1 MSPMFRTGAV
11 ALFALSL
18 TGTQALANPAT
29 PTAPTAPAAS
39 QAQLMPQARAANP
52 YLSQEDAAARAA
64 RISNLAYALDMRLTG
79 EPRFSSNTRISFDLS
94 DAATALT
101 VDLDKATI
109 SKLVV
114 NGHALQ
120 PDYNNWFITLPASSL
135 RKGHNTVTVDYSREH
150 STSGEGL
157 HRYVDKADGR
167 VYLYTHFE
175 PAAAHQMFPSFD
187 QPDPKATYTLTATA
201 PKDWYVISSTPETRV
216 EDQGA
221 TRRWI
226 FPTTPRLSAYNF
238 SMHAGPYRMWQDT
251 SGPIPMR
258 LFVRQSVSDQVV
270 PAEWFRIT
278 KAGLAY
284 YDDYFGIPY
293 PFKKYDQ
300 ILVPQF
306 IYGAMENAAA
316 ITFTETRFL
325 SDKPMTSERSRY
337 MAAVILHEMAHQW
350 FGDLVTMRWW
360 NGLWLNESFASYM
373 QTLASSKSPGAEATW
388 PAFFQSKQGAYEKDS
403 SITTHPVEVP
413 VASTAN
419 AFDNIDSITYNK
431 GASVLHQLR
440 KMIGD
445 EVFQRGVHNYLV
457 AHAYGNATL
466 DDFIGAMSDASGR
479 DLRPWAQ
486 EWLYLPGVDK
496 LSADFACSAGKVS
509 RFQLLQS
516 PANTANPTLRTQRV
530 QVALFN
536 ATDGK
541 LALSAKQVVDYAGA
555 STQVPAFV
563 GAACPDLVY
572 PNYEDWGF
580 VKVVLDPASFAT
592 ARTHLSQVDDSMLR
606 SMLWRSLIDGRND
619 GTLALQDF
627 IGAVLENLPREPDTA
642 LLSQA
647 LDALNSARSSLRIF
661 GGTEAAVLSDRIE
674 GTLWTG
680 LLADAGDRDR
690 GTDWFDTYV
699 DAAGSKASLEK
710 LRGILDGRVA
720 VAGMEISQEQRWKI
734 VRQLNRFDAPGSA
747 ALIAIELE
755 RDKSERGQ
763 LAALGATVIRPDPA
777 TKLAWLDKLQAM
789 DGSEPFS
796 RLRVVMGSL
805 YPEGQGALAEASAA
819 QRLASLPQIEAK
831 ADPVFL
837 RTYVSTMIPTACT
850 PASVTRLQQA
860 IDASGALSPSSQRA
874 LQSKHE
880 SDQRCVNIRAK
891 YEASAGSR

>member
-1 MSPMFRTGAV
+1 MNLILRTSA
-11 ALFALSL
+11 FALIALSSS
-18 TGTQALANPAT
+18 GAQAQ
-29 PTAPTAPAAS
+29 APAAAP
-39 QAQLMPQARAANP
+39 QAAPSAAPQARAANP
-52 YLSQEDAAARAA
+52 YLSQEDAAARTA
-64 RISNLAYALDMRLTG
+64 RISSLAYAIDITLTG
-79 EPRFSSNTRISFDLS
+79 EPTFSSSTQLSFDLS
-94 DAATALT
+94 DASTPLT
-101 VDLDKATI
+101 IDLDKATI
-109 SKLVV
+109 RKLVV
-114 NGHALQ
+114 NGKSLP
-120 PDYNNWFITLPASSL
+120 PDYNNWFISLPASSL
-135 RKGHNTVTVDYSREH
+135 RKGHNSVTVDYSREH

-187 QPDPKATYTLTATA
+187 QPDPKATYTLTAIA
-201 PKDWYVISSTPETRV
+201 PKDWFVISSTPETRV

-221 TRRWI
+221 NRRWT

-238 SMHAGPYRMWQDT
+238 SMHAGPYKMWQDT

-325 SDKPMTSERSRY
+325 SDQPMTTERSRNLSS
-337 MAAVILHEMAHQW
+337 VILHEMAHQW

-373 QTLASSKSPGAEATW
+373 QTLASSKADGADATW
-388 PAFFQSKQGAYEKDS
+388 PAFFQSKQGAYATDS

-440 KMIGD
+440 KLIGD
-445 EVFQRGVHNYLV
+445 EVFQRGVHEYLV

-466 DDFIGAMSDASGR
+466 DDFIGAMSSASGR
-479 DLRPWAQ
+479 DLRHWAQ

-496 LSADFACSAGKVS
+496 LSADFACADGKIS

-516 PANTANPTLRTQRV
+516 PANAANPTLRKQRV

-536 ATDGK
+536 AAGGK
-541 LALSAKQVVDYAGA
+541 LALSTKQVVDYAGA
-555 STQVPAFV
+555 STAVPAFL

-592 ARTHLSQVDDSMLR
+592 ARTHLAQVDDTMLR
-606 SMLWRSLIDGRND
+606 SMLWRSLIDGRNE

-627 IGAVLENLPREPDTA
+627 IGAVLDNLAREPDSA

-647 LDALNSARSSLRIF
+647 LEALNSARSYLRIF
-661 GGTEAAVLSDRIE
+661 GGAQAAVLSTRIE
-674 GTLWTG
+674 DTLWTG
-680 LLADAGDRDR
+680 LLADADDRDR

-699 DAAGSKASLEK
+699 DAAGSKVSLDK

-720 VAGMEISQEQRWKI
+720 IGGMEISQEQRWMI

-747 ALIAIELE
+747 ALIAAELK
-755 RDKSERGQ
+755 RDSSERGQ
-763 LAALGATVIRPDPA
+763 LAALAATVIRPDPA
-777 TKLAWLDKLQAM
+777 VKQEWLGKLQAM

-796 RLRVVMGSL
+796 RLRVVMSSL
-805 YPEGQGALAEASAA
+805 YPEGQGALAEASAE
-819 QRLASLPQIEAK
+819 QRLASLAQIDAK

-837 RTYVSTMIPTACT
+837 RNYASQMVPTACT
-850 PASVTRLQQA
+850 PASVARLQQA
-860 IDASGALSPSSQRA
+860 IDASGALSPAVRRA

-880 SDQRCVNIRAK
+880 ADQRCVNIRAK
-891 YEASAGSR
+891 YEAAAGSR